1 MEFENYK
8 YNGIYK
14 WLTLLEKFRNPDCSK
29 EVNQILNSRL
39 TAVHNQIDH
48 RKNYKLYALKRSG

>member
-8 YNGIYK
+8 CNGTDK
-14 WLTLLEKFRNPDCSK
+14 WITLLEKFRNPDCSK

-39 TAVHNQIDH
+39 NSSIQS
-48 RKNYKLYALKRSG
+48 K